1 MNYNTDTLTKDIILQ
16 YQSMRKELEIAKK
29 DFERTEDDLARLVA
43 EGTVCDKVKGGYGGE
58 QGFKIEGFP
67 IVEFERRRKILE
79 NKRNRLIKKE
89 NDLEE
94 IVEKIEVFIDKIPIS
109 RDRRIFKAIYIE
121 RMSQQEIA
129 NELCVDRSLISKT
142 ISKYL

>member
-1 MNYNTDTLTKDIILQ
+1 MDTNTGTLTRDIILQ
-16 YQSMRKELEIAKK
+16 YKSMQKELEIAKK
-29 DFERTEDDLARLVA
+29 DFEKTEDELARLIS

-67 IVEFERRRKILE
+67 VVEFERRMRILK
-79 NKRNRLIKKE
+79 NKKNRLIKKE

-94 IVEKIEVFIDKIPIS
+94 IVEKIEVFIDQIPVS
-109 RDRRIFKAIYIE
+109 RDRRIFKAIYID

-129 NELCVDRSLISKT
+129 DELCVDRSLISKI